1 MLPERIGIN
10 KRNRELAF
18 EHMDKIGV
26 GYIPS
31 VSNFFMMSIKGMTAE
46 QMYAKFQAN
55 KILLGGANRWP
66 EWPNQIRVTVGT
78 NEEMTKF
85 NTVLAQVVKG

>member
-1 MLPERIGIN
+1 
-10 KRNRELAF
+10 
-18 EHMDKIGV
+18 MDKLGV

-31 VSNFFMMSIKGMTAE
+31 VSNFFMMSVKGMTAE
-46 QMYAKFQAN
+46 QMYAKFQEK

-66 EWPNQIRVTVGT
+66 EWPNQIRVTVGS